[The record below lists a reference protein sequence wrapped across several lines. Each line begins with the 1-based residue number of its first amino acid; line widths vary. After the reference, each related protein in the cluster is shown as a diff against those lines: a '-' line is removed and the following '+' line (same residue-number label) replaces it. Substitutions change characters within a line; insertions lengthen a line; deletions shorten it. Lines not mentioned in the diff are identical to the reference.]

1 MEVQMKIFSCLIAVL
16 VMAGCSSSPDLTVE
30 IETLGNQMKY
40 NVVKIKEKKNST
52 LLIKFKN
59 NATLPVMKHNI
70 IVLNSEDAIDAVGTA
85 ALSAENNIPDHPS
98 IIASSS
104 MVGPGESTELLINI
118 PDQPGV
124 YPYICTYPGHYQVM
138 QGKIIVE

>member
-1 MEVQMKIFSCLIAVL
+1 MKIFSCLIAVL

-40 NVVKIKEKKNST
+40 NVVKIKAKKNST

-104 MVGPGESTELLINI
+104 MVGPGESTELLISI

>member
-1 MEVQMKIFSCLIAVL
+1 MKIFSCLIAVL

-40 NVVKIKEKKNST
+40 NVVKIKAKKNST

>member
-1 MEVQMKIFSCLIAVL
+1 
-16 VMAGCSSSPDLTVE
+16 MAGCSSSPDLTVE

-40 NVVKIKEKKNST
+40 NVVKIKAKKNST

-104 MVGPGESTELLINI
+104 MVGPGESTELLISI

-124 YPYICTYPGHYQVM
+124 YPYICAYPGHYQVM

>member
-40 NVVKIKEKKNST
+40 NVVKIKAKKNST